1 MKRGIERVHRWNE
14 VYDVFEVALGRS
26 NALNKEGC
34 AALLRNLFQQ
44 SNLAIGPHCGPSGP
58 HAPAAQFT
66 RPLENVE
73 KTMQLK
79 ARRFIWLI
87 S

>member
-34 AALLRNLFQQ
+34 ETCFNNRIWR
-44 SNLAIGPHCGPSGP
+44 LART
-58 HAPAAQFT
+58 A
-66 RPLENVE
+66 
-73 KTMQLK
+73 
-79 ARRFIWLI
+79 ARRDRTHWRR
-87 S
+87 SS